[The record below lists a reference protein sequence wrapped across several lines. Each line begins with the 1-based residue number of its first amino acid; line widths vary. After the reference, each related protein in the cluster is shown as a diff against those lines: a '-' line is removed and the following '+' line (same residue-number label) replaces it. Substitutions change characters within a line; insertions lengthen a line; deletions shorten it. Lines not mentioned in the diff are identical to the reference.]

1 MSSYAIIGGS
11 RGIGLELVRQLDSY
25 CQENGAGDRE
35 LAWKAH
41 ITTFAAYGMTKTA
54 ANTVM
59 TKYAAL
65 LESEE
70 FAVFA
75 LSPGYVGTTDTA
87 VQPDETG
94 NAALDDM
101 LENMCNLYP
110 AGGSL

>member
-1 MSSYAIIGGS
+1 
-11 RGIGLELVRQLDSY
+11 
-25 CQENGAGDRE
+25 
-35 LAWKAH
+35 
-41 ITTFAAYGMTKTA
+41 MTKTA
-54 ANTVM
+54 ANTVI

-87 VQPDETG
+87 VQPDGTG

-101 LENMCNLYP
+101 LENMCDLYP
-110 AGGSL
+110 GYDPSLLACCKVDTDRYTAGGSL